1 MTTEDTTPKPQIPTE
16 EQQGE
21 DENSSGDESSSDG
34 KKDEDSSD
42 GRTLKSSSKPPIKP
56 VMKTK
61 PPIVGKI
68 QGKSFKVSPPRMN
81 NSPRGR

>member
-1 MTTEDTTPKPQIPTE
+1 MTEEDKTPKPQNPTE
-16 EQQGE
+16 EQQ
-21 DENSSGDESSSDG
+21 DENSSGGESGSDG

-42 GRTLKSSSKPPIKP
+42 SRTLKSSSKPPVKSA

-68 QGKSFKVSPPRMN
+68 QGRSFKVAPPRMN